1 MVCAACQNTA
11 SKDVRVSQSSYKE
24 LQRINRK
31 VNSAWDKA
39 WRILVKNVA
48 RIAMLSEEMKCT
60 LDVTGSETLSD
71 LFELVSR
78 LANSL
83 ETSLKAKSRTR
94 LFLCTPCL
102 GKFCMVG
109 KGEQHHFMEN
119 GLDLGVLKRI
129 STLGISFQNFA
140 TADSLQH
147 LLWPLSCLPLFL
159 TAWITCFSWEE
170 LECVHETCP
179 DPVLYM
185 SRIKR
190 KLLDYSAKFRLRPEV
205 KPVPPLKV
213 GQTLGSSNPVSSTSR
228 QRGKSRFSVKQDTM
242 QDVISLTSE
251 VTKAIE
257 EWGHGVTV
265 SPIKT
270 NCNAPTEISLY
281 YERSGKLHFTKARM
295 FDGDYPEF

>member
-11 SKDVRVSQSSYKE
+11 SKDVRVSPSSYEE
-24 LQRINRK
+24 LQRINGK
-31 VNSAWDKA
+31 ANSAWNKA
-39 WRILVKNVA
+39 WRILVKNIA
-48 RIAMLSEEMKCT
+48 RIAILSEETKYT
-60 LDVTGSETLSD
+60 LDITGSETLSD
-71 LFELVSR
+71 IFELVSR

-102 GKFCMVG
+102 KKFCVVG

-119 GLDLGVLKRI
+119 GLDLDVLNQI
-129 STLGISFQNFA
+129 STLGMSFQNSA

-159 TAWITCFSWEE
+159 TAWITCFPQAE
-170 LECVHETCP
+170 LECVHEKYP

-213 GQTLGSSNPVSSTSR
+213 GQTLGSSNPVSSTTR
-228 QRGKSRFSVKQDTM
+228 RRGKGRVSIKQDTM
-242 QDVISLTSE
+242 QDVLLLTSE

-257 EWGHGVTV
+257 EWKHGVPVGT
-265 SPIKT
+265 IKT
-270 NCNAPTEISLY
+270 DCNTPTEISLY
-281 YERSGKLHFTKARM
+281 YEKRGQL
-295 FDGDYPEF
+295 YPATAIMINGEVYF